1 MNATS
6 RRSLRIAETWSAG
19 SPSINSI
26 RTLGCCL
33 PYARSRLDR
42 KPDASEEKDADL
54 DTPILGAAYGGN
66 ILCTGIDLPER
77 VARPTH
83 ELLSSQREVDTA
95 MVSMEERSSQVVHK
109 IADSS
114 ANSRLTDLEVQRC
127 FAKAAMLCCG

>member
-1 MNATS
+1 M
-6 RRSLRIAETWSAG
+6 SLAVRPQQVGQKAG
-19 SPSINSI
+19 
-26 RTLGCCL
+26 REQG
-33 PYARSRLDR
+33 
-42 KPDASEEKDADL
+42 KDADL
-54 DTPILGAAYGGN
+54 DTPIFGAAYGGN

-114 ANSRLTDLEVQRC
+114 ANCRLTDLEVQGC